1 MGSILGSKGNKQSSS
16 SGTTPGFTEQ
26 LGASLAERQKSFGQY
41 SKQSAI
47 EDVQGVLK
55 TQALDA
61 LQQVMPSIASSQ
73 IQSGM
78 YDTTGKELLRNDAS
92 ARIVGQLAN
101 TQLGAIK
108 DYAAI
113 EQGDI
118 NAFSNATKANTS
130 VSSSGSSKGGG
141 SGLLGLFADGGKV
154 PEPVSA
160 TAKLTGENSE
170 SSPVNQLI
178 DQLQSVF
185 ETQGP
190 SIEERVAS
198 AVKPSSDDGFVEGM
212 MKGAAQQT
220 QAVSNSLSQLDKLVD
235 NFVEDKVIGGAAS
248 LFGFSDGGKV
258 PEKEKEKEKSAV
270 ERLKE
275 LFPNNIWDKSREKRE
290 KEAGLKGYADGGKVP
305 SGITPGKVAD
315 HTQLLE
321 AIRHHANGGV
331 VRSGEEDVQAGGK
344 IQGPETKSGEDN
356 QVIAVGGG
364 EGIIAADV
372 MKVPGVE
379 ELVNMLNDQFHTPT

>member
-1 MGSILGSKGNKQSSS
+1 MGSLFGSKGSKQSSS

-26 LGASLAERQKSFGQY
+26 LGASLAQRQQSFGQY

-47 EDVQGVLK
+47 EDTHTALK
-55 TQALDA
+55 HQAMDA
-61 LQQVMPSIASSQ
+61 LQQVMPSIAGVQ
-73 IQSGM
+73 TNSGA
-78 YDTTGKELLRNDAS
+78 YNTTTKAMLHNDAYS
-92 ARIVGQLAN
+92 RIIGQLAN
-101 TQLGAIK
+101 TQLQTIK

-113 EQGDI
+113 EQGDV

-130 VSSSGSSKGGG
+130 ITSSGSSKGGG

-154 PEPVSA
+154 PEPVLA
-160 TAKLTGENSE
+160 TAKLTGENAE
-170 SSPVNQLI
+170 SSPVNKLI
-178 DQLQSVF
+178 DQLRVVF
-185 ETQGP
+185 ESKEP
-190 SIEERVAS
+190 SIDEKIA
-198 AVKPSSDDGFVEGM
+198 AAIIPASDDGFVEGM

-220 QAVSNSLSQLDKLVD
+220 QAVSDSLSKLDEVVG
-235 NFVEDKVIGGAAS
+235 NFVEDTVIGGATK
-248 LFGFSDGGKV
+248 LFGFSEGGKV
-258 PEKEKEKEKSAV
+258 PT
-270 ERLKE
+270 
-275 LFPNNIWDKSREKRE
+275 
-290 KEAGLKGYADGGKVP
+290 
-305 SGITPGKVAD
+305 GITPGKVAD

-344 IQGPETKSGEDN
+344 IQGPQTRSGEDN

-379 ELVNMLNDQFHTPT
+379 ELVNMLNEQFHTLT

>member
-1 MGSILGSKGNKQSSS
+1 MGKILGSKGTKQSSS

-26 LGASLAERQKSFGQY
+26 LGASLAQRQRSFGQY

-47 EDVQGVLK
+47 EDTHTALK
-55 TQALDA
+55 HQAMDA
-61 LQQVMPSIASSQ
+61 LQQVMPSIAGVQ
-73 IQSGM
+73 TNSGA
-78 YDTTGKELLRNDAS
+78 YNTTTKALLQNDAYS
-92 ARIVGQLAN
+92 RIVGQLAN
-101 TQLGAIK
+101 TQLQTIK

-130 VSSSGSSKGGG
+130 ISSSGSSKGGG

-154 PEPVSA
+154 PETETSD
-160 TAKLTGENSE
+160 TGNIIADLASKIRAAI
-170 SSPVNQLI
+170 PNQPKDSKPLDEQIIQKII
-178 DQLQSVF
+178 DSQS
-185 ETQGP
+185 
-190 SIEERVAS
+190 
-198 AVKPSSDDGFVEGM
+198 DGFAQGL
-212 MKGAAQQT
+212 MKGAAQTVQT
-220 QAVSNSLSQLDKLVD
+220 VDNTADAVD
-235 NFVEDKVIGGAAS
+235 NFITDSVLGLI
-248 LFGFSDGGKV
+248 GFSEGGKV
-258 PEKEKEKEKSAV
+258 PT
-270 ERLKE
+270 
-275 LFPNNIWDKSREKRE
+275 
-290 KEAGLKGYADGGKVP
+290 
-305 SGITPGKVAD
+305 GITPGKVAD

-344 IQGPETKSGEDN
+344 IQGPQTQSGEDN

-379 ELVNMLNDQFHTPT
+379 ELVNLLNDQFHTPT

>member
-1 MGSILGSKGNKQSSS
+1 MGSILGSKGSKQSNS

-26 LGASLAERQKSFGQY
+26 LGASLAARQGSFGQY

-47 EDVQGVLK
+47 EDTHTALK
-55 TQALDA
+55 HQAMDA
-61 LQQVMPSIASSQ
+61 LQQVMPSIAGVQ
-73 IQSGM
+73 TNSGA
-78 YDTTGKELLRNDAS
+78 YNTTTKAMLHNDAYS
-92 ARIVGQLAN
+92 RIIGQLAN
-101 TQLGAIK
+101 TQLQTIK

-113 EQGDI
+113 EQGDV

-130 VSSSGSSKGGG
+130 ITSSGSSKGGG

-154 PEPVSA
+154 PESVEA
-160 TAKLTGENSE
+160 VANLTGDKTST
-170 SSPVNQLI
+170 SPVTQI
-178 DQLQSVF
+178 IEQLQSVF
-185 ETQGP
+185 TTDEPTV
-190 SIEERVAS
+190 EEKIA
-198 AVKPSSDDGFVEGM
+198 AAIKPASDDGFVQGM

-220 QAVSNSLSQLDKLVD
+220 QAVSESLSQLDKLVD
-235 NFVEDKVIGGAAS
+235 NYLEDKVIGGATK
-248 LFGFSDGGKV
+248 LFGFSEGGKV
-258 PEKEKEKEKSAV
+258 PT
-270 ERLKE
+270 
-275 LFPNNIWDKSREKRE
+275 
-290 KEAGLKGYADGGKVP
+290 
-305 SGITPGKVAD
+305 GITPGKVAD

-344 IQGPETKSGEDN
+344 IQGPQTQSGEDN

-379 ELVNMLNDQFHTPT
+379 ELVNMLNEQFHTPT

>member
-1 MGSILGSKGNKQSSS
+1 MGKVFGSKGTTQSSS

-55 TQALDA
+55 SQALDA
-61 LQQVMPSIASSQ
+61 LQQVMPSIAGTQ
-73 IQSGM
+73 INAGA
-78 YDTTGKELLRNDAS
+78 YNTTSKELLRNDAS
-92 ARIVGQLAN
+92 ARIAGQLAN
-101 TQLGAIK
+101 TQLSAIK

-113 EQGDI
+113 EQGDV

-130 VSSSGSSKGGG
+130 ISSSGSSKGGG

-154 PEPVSA
+154 PEPA
-160 TAKLTGENSE
+160 TATVDSTGDQGGNNPVREVINKLKT
-170 SSPVNQLI
+170 
-178 DQLQSVF
+178 VF
-185 ETQGP
+185 ETKGP
-190 SIEERVAS
+190 SVDEKIATLL
-198 AVKPSSDDGFVEGM
+198 KPSPDDGFVAGM
-212 MKGAAQQT
+212 LKGAAQQT
-220 QAVSNSLSQLDKLVD
+220 KAVDESLSKLDDLLD
-235 NFVEDKVIGGAAS
+235 NFVEDKIFDGASS
-248 LFGFSDGGKV
+248 LFGF
-258 PEKEKEKEKSAV
+258 
-270 ERLKE
+270 
-275 LFPNNIWDKSREKRE
+275 
-290 KEAGLKGYADGGKVP
+290 ADGGKVP
-305 SGITPGKVAD
+305 TGITPGKVAD

-344 IQGPETKSGEDN
+344 IQGPQTQSGEDN